1 MTAAE
6 ADPDTTRPVGRYEWE
21 NVMRRLSS
29 REQISDELLLAALLL
44 STYADPDGTRVR
56 PGERE
61 FAEANRRS
69 KPTARRRVA
78 WLQEH
83 GFVRLVSRG
92 GGTGVHARASE
103 YRLTL
108 PVDLLE
114 RFDVRPPGVVSRRH
128 MTVVTALTHGERSS
142 SGNTAHPR
150 VSAVP
155 APSPVDNSGTQ
166 LTHGE
171 RSSLEPDTELRSNNA
186 VSKRN
191 SAQIDP
197 ELRSPMRERPP
208 TTTPTTKA
216 TTTGPDPTQ
225 PDTPDCMQSAET
237 TDPVAAATATPLG
250 PRRCPHGLSRARR
263 DDGTPRCPACRRQ
276 LPGRGEPT

>member
-1 MTAAE
+1 MTTAE

-21 NVMRRLSS
+21 NVMRRLADPA
-29 REQISDELLLAALLL
+29 QLSDEQQRCALLLA
-44 STYADPDGTRVR
+44 TYADPDGTRVR
-56 PGERE
+56 PGELE
-61 FAEANRRS
+61 LAAAMRRS
-69 KPTARRRVA
+69 KPTVRRRISE
-78 WLQEH
+78 LQKL
-83 GFVRLVSRG
+83 GFVRLVARG

-114 RFDVRPPGVVSRRH
+114 QFDVRPPGVTTRRH
-128 MTVVTALTHGERSS
+128 MTVVTPLNQGERSS
-142 SGNTAHPR
+142 AKNTAHSR

-155 APSPVDNSGTQ
+155 EQSPVDNLGTQ

-171 RSSLEPDTELRSNNA
+171 RSSTETATELRSNNA
-186 VSKRN
+186 VTKRN

-197 ELRSPMRERPP
+197 ELRSPMGERPP

-225 PDTPDCMQSAET
+225 PDTPDCMQSAEPI
-237 TDPVAAATATPLG
+237 DLVAAAPTPLG

-263 DDGTPRCPACRRQ
+263 DDGTPRCPACRRG
-276 LPGRGEPT
+276 LPAGKDPA

>member
-1 MTAAE
+1 VTTAE

-114 RFDVRPPGVVSRRH
+114 QFDVRPPGVATRRH
-128 MTVVTALTHGERSS
+128 MTVVTPLNQNERSS
-142 SGNTAHPR
+142 TQNSAQPR

-155 APSPVDNSGTQ
+155 DESPVDNSRTQ

-171 RSSLEPDTELRSNNA
+171 RSSPETVTELRSNND

-191 SAQIDP
+191 SAQIGT
-197 ELRSPMRERPP
+197 ELRSPMGERPP

-225 PDTPDCMQSAET
+225 PDTADCIQNREPDL
-237 TDPVAAATATPLG
+237 PAAVQLG

-263 DDGTPRCPACRRQ
+263 DDGTPRCPACRRG
-276 LPGRGEPT
+276 LPAGKDPT

>member
-1 MTAAE
+1 MTTAE
-6 ADPDTTRPVGRYEWE
+6 ADPDTARPVGRYEWE
-21 NVMRRLSS
+21 NVMRRLAS

-44 STYADPDGTRVR
+44 ATYADPDGTRVR

-108 PVDLLE
+108 PADLLE
-114 RFDVRPPGVVSRRH
+114 RFELRPPGVVARRH
-128 MTVVTALTHGERSS
+128 MTVVTALNQGERSS
-142 SGNTAHPR
+142 TENSAHSR
-150 VSAVP
+150 MSAVP

-171 RSSLEPDTELRSNNA
+171 RSSPEQDTELRSNNA
-186 VSKRN
+186 VTKRN
-191 SAQIDP
+191 SAQIGT
-197 ELRSPMRERPP
+197 ELRSPMDERPP

-216 TTTGPDPTQ
+216 TTTTPDPAQ
-225 PDTPDCMQSAET
+225 PQHAHEPIE
-237 TDPVAAATATPLG
+237 LG

-276 LPGRGEPT
+276 LPGAGP